1 MKISAE
7 QKTATESDV
16 EPSREGSQTPL
27 RMAFSLLT
35 PRERRNAYIVLAVFL
50 TSSLTLALSVASV
63 YPFLLVLTRP
73 EVIKTNA
80 WLNWANELLGEP
92 SYMTFV
98 FLLGMAAIT
107 LLLSSAMLQILRVY
121 MVERFAQMRIHT
133 ISVRLLEVFMSQ
145 PMIFFLGRN
154 TGDMAKGILNETR
167 EVVQQ
172 FFRPAAEL
180 AAGVLGTVS
189 VIVVLMAL
197 APMITLIALS
207 VIVIAYAI
215 VYLLTRGLLGRMGVS
230 RIKANSERYRISS
243 EALSG
248 IKDIKI
254 AGTEKFYLSNYSRFS
269 SEAAMMQ
276 SRANVI
282 RTAPRFLVE
291 TTVFV
296 AIILLPLLYFD
307 QDTLTD
313 GSLLTGFLPELGILA
328 LGAQRLMPEVQKIY
342 NSISTMKFGVAA
354 VSSVHKDMSMQA
366 DAALNTKPSKRS
378 IRLNQSLEL
387 RDVHFGY
394 PTAEGLA
401 LNGINLQIRKGQRI
415 GIVGTTGAG
424 KSTLADLILGLLRP
438 RDGDVIVDGV
448 RLADEDIRAWQTAIG
463 YVPQHIFLSDA
474 TVAENIALGAKAG
487 HADQARI
494 EEAAR
499 IAQLHDF
506 ITGEM
511 PQGYA
516 TSIGENGVRLS
527 GGQRQ
532 RIGIARALYRDA
544 DLIVFDEATSAL
556 DSVTEGE
563 LVTAIDAL
571 PGEKT
576 LLVIA
581 HRLTTVKSCDRIIV
595 MKQGRI
601 VASGSWEENLRDSPD
616 FRDLVAQKSD

>member
-1 MKISAE
+1 MNKSGE
-7 QKTATESDV
+7 QITASPADGALA
-16 EPSREGSQTPL
+16 RERPL
-27 RMAFSLLT
+27 RLAFSLLT
-35 PRERRNAYIVLAVFL
+35 PREQRNAFIVLAIFL
-50 TSSLTLALSVASV
+50 VSSVTLALSVASV

-73 EVIKTNA
+73 DVIQTNA
-80 WLNWANELLGEP
+80 WLQWGYQLVGSPPEFTFILLLGGA
-92 SYMTFV
+92 TIA
-98 FLLGMAAIT
+98 LLVTNAA
-107 LLLSSAMLQILRVY
+107 LQVVRVY
-121 MVERFAQMRIHT
+121 MIERFTQMRIHT

-145 PMIFFLGRN
+145 PMTFFLGRN

-172 FFRPAAEL
+172 YFRPAAEL
-180 AAGVLGTVS
+180 TAGVLGTFS
-189 VIVVLMAL
+189 VIIVLMAL
-197 APMITLIALS
+197 APMITLIALA
-207 VIVIAYAI
+207 VIVVSYAI
-215 VYLLTRGLLGRMGVS
+215 VYLFSRTILGRMGVS
-230 RIKANSERYRISS
+230 RVKANSERYRISR

-269 SEAAMMQ
+269 NEAALTQ

-282 RTAPRFLVE
+282 NSAPRYMVE
-291 TTVFV
+291 AVIFV
-296 AIILLPLLYFD
+296 AIILLPLVYFD
-307 QDTLTD
+307 QETLIN
-313 GSLLTGFLPELGILA
+313 GGLLTGVLPELGIMA

-342 NSISTMKFGVAA
+342 RSISVMKFGAAA
-354 VSSVHKDMSMQA
+354 VSSVHADMIMPVDPA
-366 DAALNTKPSKRS
+366 MKVKPSSRS
-378 IRLNQSLEL
+378 IRLSESLEL
-387 RDVHFGY
+387 RDVHFAY
-394 PTAEGLA
+394 PTADGLA
-401 LNGINLQIRKGQRI
+401 LNGINLKILKGQRI

-424 KSTLADLILGLLRP
+424 KSTLADLVLGLLRP
-438 RDGDVIVDGV
+438 RDGDVLIDGV
-448 RLADEDIRAWQTAIG
+448 RLAGEDVRIWQKAIG

-474 TVAENIALGAKAG
+474 TVAENIALGAKSG
-487 HADQARI
+487 HADQSRI

-506 ITGEM
+506 IVGEM
-511 PQGYA
+511 PQGYD
-516 TSIGENGVRLS
+516 TPIGENGVRLS

>member
-1 MKISAE
+1 MNKSAG
-7 QKTATESDV
+7 QLASASADGT
-16 EPSREGSQTPL
+16 PYQGSPL
-27 RMAFSLLT
+27 RLAFSLLT
-35 PRERRNAYIVLAVFL
+35 PREQRNAFIVLAIFL
-50 TSSLTLALSVASV
+50 VSSVTLALSVASV

-73 EVIKTNA
+73 DVIQTNA
-80 WLNWANELLGEP
+80 WLQWGYRLVGSPSEFTFILLLGGA
-92 SYMTFV
+92 TV
-98 FLLGMAAIT
+98 ALLVINAA
-107 LLLSSAMLQILRVY
+107 LQVLRVY
-121 MVERFAQMRIHT
+121 MIERFTQMRIHT

-145 PMIFFLGRN
+145 PMTFFLGRN

-180 AAGVLGTVS
+180 AAGVLGTLS

-197 APMITLIALS
+197 APMITLIALG
-207 VIVIAYAI
+207 VILLSYAI
-215 VYLLTRGLLGRMGVS
+215 VYLFSRTILGRMGVS
-230 RIKANSERYRISS
+230 RVKANSERYRISR

-269 SEAAMMQ
+269 SEAALTQ

-282 RTAPRFLVE
+282 NSAPRYMVE
-291 TTVFV
+291 AVIFV
-296 AIILLPLLYFD
+296 SIILLPLVYFD
-307 QDTLTD
+307 EETLIN
-313 GSLLTGFLPELGILA
+313 GGLLTGVLPELGIMA

-342 NSISTMKFGVAA
+342 RSISVMKFGAAA
-354 VSSVHKDMSMQA
+354 VTSVHSDMIMPVDPA
-366 DAALNTKPSKRS
+366 MKIKPSSRS
-378 IRLNQSLEL
+378 IRLGKSLEL
-387 RDVHFGY
+387 RDVQFAY

-401 LNGINLQIRKGQRI
+401 LNGINLKILKGERI

-424 KSTLADLILGLLRP
+424 KSTLADLVLGLLRP
-438 RDGDVIVDGV
+438 REGDVMVDDV
-448 RLADEDIRAWQTAIG
+448 RLADEDIRIWQKAIG

-474 TVAENIALGAKAG
+474 TVAENIALGAKTG
-487 HADQARI
+487 HADQSKI

-506 ITGEM
+506 IASEM
-511 PQGYA
+511 PQGYD
-516 TSIGENGVRLS
+516 TPIGENGVRLS

-563 LVTAIDAL
+563 LVAAIDAL

-601 VASGSWEENLRDSPD
+601 VASGNWDENLRDSPD
-616 FRDLVAQKSD
+616 FRDLVAQKSE

>member
-1 MKISAE
+1 MK
-7 QKTATESDV
+7 KTIE
-16 EPSREGSQTPL
+16 QTPATASDRDPVGGGRQKPL
-27 RMAFSLLT
+27 RLAFSLLT
-35 PRERRNAYIVLAVFL
+35 PRERRNAFIVLAVFL
-50 TSSLTLALSVASV
+50 TSSFTLALSVASV

-73 EVIKTNA
+73 DVIQTNA
-80 WLNWANELLGEP
+80 WLSWGNKLLGEP

-98 FLLGMAAIT
+98 FLLGMATIT
-107 LLLSSAMLQILRVY
+107 LLVSSALLQILRVY

-197 APMITLIALS
+197 APMIMLVALAI
-207 VIVIAYAI
+207 IVAAYAI
-215 VYLLTRGLLGRMGVS
+215 VYLFSRSVLGRMGVS
-230 RIKANSERYRISS
+230 RVKANSERYRISR

-254 AGTEKFYLSNYSRFS
+254 AGTEKFYLSNYSRYS
-269 SEAAMMQ
+269 GEAALMQ

-282 RTAPRFLVE
+282 NAAPRFMVE
-291 TTVFV
+291 ALVFV

-307 QDTLTD
+307 KATLAS
-313 GSLLTGFLPELGILA
+313 GGLLTGFLPELGIMA

-342 NSISTMKFGVAA
+342 NSISVMKFGAAA
-354 VSSVHKDMSMQA
+354 VFSVHEDMSMLVEP
-366 DAALNTKPSKRS
+366 ALNAKPSDRS
-378 IRLNQSLEL
+378 IRLTKSLDL
-387 RDVHFGY
+387 RDVHFAY
-394 PTAEGLA
+394 PGADGLA
-401 LNGINLQIRKGQRI
+401 LSGINLKFLKGQRI
-415 GIVGTTGAG
+415 GVVGTTGAG

-438 RDGDVIVDGV
+438 RDGDVLVDGV
-448 RLADEDIRAWQTAIG
+448 RLADEDIRVWQKAIG

-474 TVAENIALGAKAG
+474 TVAENIALGEKPG
-487 HADQARI
+487 HADQAKI

-506 ITGEM
+506 ITQEM
-511 PQGYA
+511 PLGYD

-601 VASGSWEENLRDSPD
+601 VASGSWEENLRDSAD
-616 FRDLVAQKSD
+616 FRDLVTQKSD

>member
-1 MKISAE
+1 MKQSGE
-7 QKTATESDV
+7 KTVLSPSV
-16 EPSREGSQTPL
+16 NMPSRERPFRL
-27 RMAFSLLT
+27 AFALLT
-35 PRERRNAYIVLAVFL
+35 PRERRNAFIVLAIFL
-50 TSSLTLALSVASV
+50 VSSVTLALSVASV

-73 EVIKTNA
+73 DVIQTNA
-80 WLNWANELLGEP
+80 WLQWGYQLVGSPPEFTFILLLGGA
-92 SYMTFV
+92 TI
-98 FLLGMAAIT
+98 A
-107 LLLSSAMLQILRVY
+107 LLLINAALQVLRVY
-121 MVERFAQMRIHT
+121 MIERFTQMRIHT

-145 PMIFFLGRN
+145 PMTFFLGRN

-172 FFRPAAEL
+172 YFRPGAEL
-180 AAGVLGTVS
+180 AAGVLGTLS
-189 VIVVLMAL
+189 VIIVLMTL
-197 APMITLIALS
+197 APMITLVALG
-207 VIVIAYAI
+207 VIVVSYAI
-215 VYLLTRGLLGRMGVS
+215 VYLLSRTILGQMGVS
-230 RIKANSERYRISS
+230 RVKANSERYRISR

-269 SEAAMMQ
+269 SEAALTQ

-282 RTAPRFLVE
+282 NSAPRYMVE
-291 TTVFV
+291 AVIFV
-296 AIILLPLLYFD
+296 SIILLPLVYFD
-307 QDTLTD
+307 EETLIN
-313 GSLLTGFLPELGILA
+313 GGLLTGVLPELGIMA
-328 LGAQRLMPEVQKIY
+328 LGAQRLLPEVQKIY
-342 NSISTMKFGVAA
+342 RSISVMKFGAAA
-354 VSSVHKDMSMQA
+354 VTSVHTDMIMPVDPA
-366 DAALNTKPSKRS
+366 MKIKPSSRS
-378 IRLNQSLEL
+378 IRLDESLEL
-387 RDVHFGY
+387 RNVHFAY

-401 LNGINLQIRKGQRI
+401 LNGINLKILKGQRI

-424 KSTLADLILGLLRP
+424 KSTLADLVLGLLRP
-438 RDGDVIVDGV
+438 RDGDVLVDGV
-448 RLADEDIRAWQTAIG
+448 RLADEDIRIWQKAIG

-474 TVAENIALGAKAG
+474 TVAENIALGAKSG
-487 HADQARI
+487 HADQSKI

-499 IAQLHDF
+499 IAQLHEF
-506 ITGEM
+506 ITAEM
-511 PQGYA
+511 PQGYD

-563 LVTAIDAL
+563 LVAAIDAL

-601 VASGSWEENLRDSPD
+601 VASGNWEENLRDSPE

>member
-1 MKISAE
+1 MRESGE
-7 QKTATESDV
+7 QTPPFKFGSDHA
-16 EPSREGSQTPL
+16 SEGPQKPL

-35 PRERRNAYIVLAVFL
+35 PRERRNAFIALAIFL
-50 TSSLTLALSVASV
+50 TSSFTLALSVASV

-73 EVIKTNA
+73 DVIETNA
-80 WLNWANELLGEP
+80 WLNWGYKLIGSP
-92 SYMTFV
+92 SYMSFV
-98 FLLGMAAIT
+98 FLLGIATIA
-107 LLLSSAMLQILRVY
+107 LLVSSALLQILRVY
-121 MVERFAQMRIHT
+121 MVERFTQMRIHT

-180 AAGVLGTVS
+180 AAGVLGTLS
-189 VIVVLMAL
+189 VIIVLLAL

-207 VIVIAYAI
+207 VIAVAYAI

-269 SEAAMMQ
+269 SEAALMQ

-291 TTVFV
+291 ALIFV

-307 QDTLTD
+307 KDALTD
-313 GSLLTGFLPELGILA
+313 GSLLTGFLPELGIMA

-342 NSISTMKFGVAA
+342 NSISVMKFGAAA
-354 VSSVHKDMSMQA
+354 VISVHEDMSMQG
-366 DAALNTKPSKRS
+366 DPALTAKPSKRS

-401 LNGINLQIRKGQRI
+401 LNEINLQIRKGQRI

-438 RDGDVIVDGV
+438 RDGQVLVDGI
-448 RLADEDIRAWQTAIG
+448 RLADEDIRVWQKAIG

-511 PQGYA
+511 PQGYD

-595 MKQGRI
+595 MKQGCI

>member
-1 MKISAE
+1 MKQSGE
-7 QKTATESDV
+7 KTVLSPSV
-16 EPSREGSQTPL
+16 NMPSRERPFRL
-27 RMAFSLLT
+27 AFALLT
-35 PRERRNAYIVLAVFL
+35 PRERRNAFIVLAIFL
-50 TSSLTLALSVASV
+50 VSSVTLALSVASV

-73 EVIKTNA
+73 DVIQTNA
-80 WLNWANELLGEP
+80 WLQWGYQLVGSPPEFTFILLLGGA
-92 SYMTFV
+92 TI
-98 FLLGMAAIT
+98 A
-107 LLLSSAMLQILRVY
+107 LLLINAALQVLRVY
-121 MVERFAQMRIHT
+121 MIERFTQMRIHT

-145 PMIFFLGRN
+145 PMTFFLGRN

-172 FFRPAAEL
+172 YFRPGAEL
-180 AAGVLGTVS
+180 AAGVLGTLS
-189 VIVVLMAL
+189 VIIVLMTL
-197 APMITLIALS
+197 APMITLVALG
-207 VIVIAYAI
+207 VIVVSYAI
-215 VYLLTRGLLGRMGVS
+215 VYLFSRTILGQMGVS
-230 RIKANSERYRISS
+230 RVKANSERYRISR

-269 SEAAMMQ
+269 SEAALTQ

-282 RTAPRFLVE
+282 NSAPRYMVE
-291 TTVFV
+291 AVIFV
-296 AIILLPLLYFD
+296 SIILLPLVYFD
-307 QDTLTD
+307 EETLIN
-313 GSLLTGFLPELGILA
+313 GGLLTGVLPELGIMA
-328 LGAQRLMPEVQKIY
+328 LGAQRLLPEVQKIY
-342 NSISTMKFGVAA
+342 RSISVMKFGAAA
-354 VSSVHKDMSMQA
+354 VTSVHTDMIMPVDPA
-366 DAALNTKPSKRS
+366 MKIKPSSRS
-378 IRLNQSLEL
+378 IRLDESLEL
-387 RDVHFGY
+387 RNVHFGY

-401 LNGINLQIRKGQRI
+401 LNGINLKILKGQRI

-424 KSTLADLILGLLRP
+424 KSTLADLVLGLLRP
-438 RDGDVIVDGV
+438 RDGDVLVDGV
-448 RLADEDIRAWQTAIG
+448 RLADEDIRIWQKAIG

-474 TVAENIALGAKAG
+474 TVAENIALGAKSG
-487 HADQARI
+487 HADQSKI

-499 IAQLHDF
+499 IAQLHEF
-506 ITGEM
+506 ITAEM
-511 PQGYA
+511 PQGYD

-563 LVTAIDAL
+563 LVAAIDAL

-601 VASGSWEENLRDSPD
+601 VASGNWEENLRDSPE